1 MKTSALLY
9 SVLALTATV
18 LSAPS
23 PSHAGVAQGDAVLV
37 ARQLVVNNQYKGT
50 GFAVVDTRGREAYL
64 MPPEEGVDRDPGSWS
79 PAGTNIV
86 FEVSRDDGLSR
97 SHLWVMDRQGGGVRR
112 ITQGIGLR
120 YQPVWGPG
128 GIAYVENFNCL
139 HVVGGQG
146 QNHRRL
152 FCLPEDG
159 LIVRLQW
166 SPDGK
171 SVLFFGENEIGG
183 GLEPPTDQSIYR
195 VNVRTGLA
203 TRIFLRRL
211 NGPSSSRLYL
221 SPDAAWAVD
230 INYDRAERFSLIEL
244 ATGAESGL
252 GIDGRSPVWSP
263 DSQRL
268 AFTGPFGVLYVMD
281 AATRPSERRLRR
293 LTSNPQD
300 ITFVPVAWSRD
311 GTCLLANRLHYVG
324 TGENAYT
331 VSDPV
336 IFNLVTGE
344 RTRLPQGAAVEH
356 GWFQHE

>member
-1 MKTSALLY
+1 MKTSALVY
-9 SVLALTATV
+9 SVLALTVTG
-18 LSAPS
+18 LSAPM
-23 PSHAGVAQGDAVLV
+23 PSRAGVAQGDAVLV
-37 ARQLVVNNQYKGT
+37 ARQLVENGDQKGT
-50 GFAVVDTRGREAYL
+50 GFAVVDTQGRQAIL
-64 MPPEEGVDRDPGSWS
+64 MPPEAGVYRDLGGWS
-79 PAGTNIV
+79 PGGSNIV
-86 FEVSRDDGLSR
+86 FAVSRDDNLPR
-97 SHLWVMDRQGGGVRR
+97 SQLWVMDRQGGGVRR

-120 YQPVWGPG
+120 YQPVWGAG
-128 GIAYVENFNCL
+128 GIAYIENFACL
-139 HVVGGQG
+139 NIVGGQG
-146 QNHRRL
+146 QNQRRL
-152 FCLPEDG
+152 FWLPEEG

-166 SPDGK
+166 SLDGK
-171 SVLFFGENEIGG
+171 SVLFFGEHEVGG

-203 TRIFLRRL
+203 TLIFLRRL
-211 NGPSSSRLYL
+211 NGPSSSRLFL

-230 INYDRAERFSLIEL
+230 INYDRSDRFSLIDL

-263 DSQRL
+263 DSKRL

-324 TGENAYT
+324 TGEDAYT
-331 VSDPV
+331 VADPV
-336 IFNLVTGE
+336 IFDLATGE
-344 RTRLPQGAAVEH
+344 RTRLPHGAAVEH

>member
-1 MKTSALLY
+1 MKTSALVY
-9 SVLALTATV
+9 SVLALTVAG
-18 LSAPS
+18 LSAPM
-23 PSHAGVAQGDAVLV
+23 PSRAGVAQGNAVLV
-37 ARQLVVNNQYKGT
+37 ARQLVENHEYKGS

-64 MPPEEGVDRDPGSWS
+64 MPPEEGVDRYLGGWS
-79 PAGTNIV
+79 PGGSNIV
-86 FEVSRDDGLSR
+86 FEVERDDGLSR

-139 HVVGGQG
+139 HIVGGQG

-152 FCLPEDG
+152 FCLPEDA

-166 SPDGK
+166 SLDGK
-171 SVLFFGENEIGG
+171 SVLFFGETEIGG

-211 NGPSSSRLYL
+211 NGPSSSRLFL

-230 INYDRAERFSLIEL
+230 INYDRAEQLSLIEL

-252 GIDGRSPVWSP
+252 VSYGSHPVWSP
-263 DSQRL
+263 DSKRL
-268 AFTGPFGVLYVMD
+268 AYDLFGDLYVMD

-293 LTSNPQD
+293 LTSSPTD
-300 ITFVPVAWSRD
+300 INYVPIAWSRD
-311 GTCLLANRLHYVG
+311 GTCLLANREHYVG